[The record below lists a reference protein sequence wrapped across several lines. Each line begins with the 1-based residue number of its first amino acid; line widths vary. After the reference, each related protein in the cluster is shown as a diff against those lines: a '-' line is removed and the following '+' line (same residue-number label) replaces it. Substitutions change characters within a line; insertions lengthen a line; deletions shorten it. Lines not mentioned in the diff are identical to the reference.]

1 MVVLCVHDSHNCRV
15 FPWVL
20 EAFEISAYHFYKLIE
35 PAIKHEREFPR
46 SIVKHLNQ
54 VGGYATVICITQEV
68 DSPPL
73 PIKKK
78 N

>member
-1 MVVLCVHDSHNCRV
+1 MMEGPINLLYYYEDLESFFPPFFRA

-35 PAIKHEREFPR
+35 PAIKHERDFPR

-54 VGGYATVICITQEV
+54 VNYHFI
-68 DSPPL
+68 SYP
-73 PIKKK
+73 
-78 N
+78 

>member
-1 MVVLCVHDSHNCRV
+1 MYRA

-54 VGGYATVICITQEV
+54 VRYDEGIF
-68 DSPPL
+68 
-73 PIKKK
+73 
-78 N
+78 